1 MPRTLLSLLLV
12 GSLVSPAFSGTT
24 PAVAYRE
31 PNTGLTLPG
40 NLGPLTYV
48 GVKHYEK
55 PGLGVC
61 IRYGE
66 TDLIKADIFIY
77 DLGEKNLGR
86 GLQSPAVARHFDQVK
101 GDIYAME
108 KMGRYKDLDQVS
120 AQEIA
125 IPTPRGKIPALS
137 AIFTFSQTEGQ
148 DTAYTETRVSHLI
161 LTAYQDSFIKIRFT
175 YPQRQKE
182 QGDSAFKQFIQ
193 DLGSRLNE

>member
-1 MPRTLLSLLLV
+1 MLRTLLSLLIV
-12 GSLVSPAFSGTT
+12 GSFASSAFPGTPPAI
-24 PAVAYRE
+24 AYRE
-31 PNTGLTLPG
+31 PNTGITLPG
-40 NLGPLTYV
+40 KLGPLPYL
-48 GVKHYEK
+48 GVKEYEK

-66 TDLIKADIFIY
+66 PDLIKADIFIY
-77 DLGEKNLGR
+77 DLGEKNLGS
-86 GLQSPAVARHFDQVK
+86 GLKSPAVTRHFDQVK

-137 AIFTFSQTEGQ
+137 AIFTFSQTEGPG
-148 DTAYTETRVSHLI
+148 TAYTETRVSHLI

-175 YPQRQKE
+175 YPQNQKE
-182 QGDSAFKQFIQ
+182 RGGSALKQFIQ